1 MSYNNL
7 LSRNLISG
15 ILESRE
21 IYACIDAVENLIDTF
36 NYCSEEEKDEIM
48 EEFTDRLIN
57 RCSCFWDN
65 NQRAIVIDE
74 NDSIPG
80 ILMMFLD
87 LFKNDEI
94 SWDDFIDLP
103 ESLRFFFKA
112 TCNQSLPKSKLEDLI
127 KFMQHEFSFFEVFNI
142 ERYIFL
148 QVKNQ
153 KEGDLSYLGS
163 NYVHIVGATD
173 IDAHPDSEE
182 EQLFIMFFVEDLIRE
197 LCGRS
202 ETVEIPN
209 IIDIE
214 ASRLGVNIGG
224 SDEEKYY
231 GYIEQIS
238 MAIMSLY
245 YYKNNLAGEYDYFT
259 SQNVNFFKILLSF
272 YDGMNLFGATKS
284 QECEE

>member
-57 RCSCFWDN
+57 RCSCFGDS
-65 NQRAIVIDE
+65 NQRAIVMDE

-112 TCNQSLPKSKLEDLI
+112 TCNQSLPKSKLEDLVL
-127 KFMQHEFSFFEVFNI
+127 E
-142 ERYIFL
+142 
-148 QVKNQ
+148 
-153 KEGDLSYLGS
+153 
-163 NYVHIVGATD
+163 
-173 IDAHPDSEE
+173 
-182 EQLFIMFFVEDLIRE
+182 
-197 LCGRS
+197 
-202 ETVEIPN
+202 
-209 IIDIE
+209 
-214 ASRLGVNIGG
+214 
-224 SDEEKYY
+224 
-231 GYIEQIS
+231 
-238 MAIMSLY
+238 
-245 YYKNNLAGEYDYFT
+245 YK
-259 SQNVNFFKILLSF
+259 
-272 YDGMNLFGATKS
+272 
-284 QECEE
+284 